1 MSTLEMGGVVDRDVG
16 NGCHPHETR
25 LRLPV
30 TVEASIDLPNHP
42 LEPSNRAASP
52 VM

>member
-1 MSTLEMGGVVDRDVG
+1 MTPLMETGTMNPLEMGGVVDRDVG

-30 TVEASIDLPNHP
+30 TVEASIDRPNH
-42 LEPSNRAASP
+42 LVE
-52 VM
+52 